1 MDGSTPTELE
11 RSAHSTGVR
20 EYSERPLEGVWPTLS
35 EEPSGNPPACCGRD
49 FWHRLFRD
57 LGWLTLMAPIFGGI
71 FYLAYW
77 VRFDGEIPPANW
89 ASFQR
94 MWLWVILIKLGVF
107 GGFRFHRGWSRYVTF
122 YDLIWLVQ
130 AATVSVIAVALADR
144 FWVTKSFIPRS
155 VLVLDWGITVVGI
168 GGIRAAWRMLYER
181 RWFPFFTRGAVPIF
195 IVGAN
200 DAGEALLRTLSR
212 RTDRW
217 NYVVVGFVD
226 EDPRRVGSHIGG
238 VPVVGTLDQIAHL
251 AEKYEIREILILSD
265 ALPGRQVRRLIA
277 QTQQLGV
284 RVRVLPSYEQILS
297 GRVTIRPRPV
307 AIEDLLRREPVRL
320 DLEEIRHWIDG
331 RRLLVTGSAGSIGSE
346 ICRQLL
352 QFSPS
357 LLLLIDRSETGQFFL
372 ERELQTLASDVRTEV
387 LLADVLDR
395 SRMEYIFD
403 HYRPEIV
410 FHAAAYKHVP
420 LLERHPTE
428 AVKNI
433 VRATRQLA
441 DLAMKK
447 DVQSFVLISTDKA
460 VNPSSVM
467 GACKRAAEIYIQS
480 LQELSACRFVTV
492 RFGNVLD
499 SAGSVVPVFRQ
510 QIAEGGPVTVT
521 DPRMCRYFM
530 TIPEAAKLVIQAG
543 AIGRSGEI
551 LLLDMGEPVRILDLA
566 EDMIRL
572 SGLRPGVDIEIV
584 FTGIRPGEKLY
595 EELHLPGERWLPTSH
610 PKILLADCTRRD
622 PQSVRAAI
630 LRLEQLAEE
639 HQEEAILQALH
650 ELIPQFQ
657 VQRAGGEQLPL
668 QRQDHRQAA

>member
-1 MDGSTPTELE
+1 MDGITELPE
-11 RSAHSTGVR
+11 SSRNALVKGRWKSSWEA
-20 EYSERPLEGVWPTLS
+20 VWPSLPQEAIDHLPGTGWRHS
-35 EEPSGNPPACCGRD
+35 WKRRA
-49 FWHRLFRD
+49 RD
-57 LGWLTLMAPIFGGI
+57 LIWLALMAPIFGGI

-94 MWLWVILIKLGVF
+94 MWVWVILIKLVVF
-107 GGFRFHRGWSRYVTF
+107 GGFRFHRSWTRYVTF
-122 YDLIWLVQ
+122 YDLIWLVE
-130 AATVSVIAVALADR
+130 AATVSEIGIALADR
-144 FWVTKSFIPRS
+144 LWMVQKLIPRS
-155 VLVLDWGITVVGI
+155 VLILDWGITVVGI
-168 GGIRAAWRMLYER
+168 GGIRAGWRMLYER
-181 RWFPFFTRGAVPIF
+181 RWLPFFSRGAIPIF

-212 RTDRW
+212 RNTGW

-226 EDPRRVGSHIGG
+226 EDAGRVGSHIGG
-238 VPVVGTLDQIAHL
+238 VPVVGTLDQIAYL
-251 AEKYEIREILILSD
+251 AEKYEVGEILILSD
-265 ALPGRQVRRLIA
+265 ALPGRQVRRLIQ
-277 QTQQLGV
+277 QTEQLGV

-320 DLEEIRHWIDG
+320 DLQEIRHWIDG

-357 LLLLIDRSETGQFFL
+357 LLILIDRSETGQFFL
-372 ERELQTLASDVRTEV
+372 ERQLQRLGSGVPYEV

-395 SRMEYIFD
+395 SRMEYILD
-403 HYRPEIV
+403 RYRPEIV

-441 DLAMKK
+441 DLAMEKA
-447 DVQSFVLISTDKA
+447 VHSFVLISTDKA
-460 VNPSSVM
+460 VNPTSVM
-467 GACKRAAEIYIQS
+467 GACKRAAEIYVQS
-480 LQELSACRFVTV
+480 LRALSACRFVTV

-584 FTGIRPGEKLY
+584 FTGIRPGEKLS
-595 EELHLPGERWLPTSH
+595 EELHLPGEKRLATSH

-622 PQSVRAAI
+622 PEFVRAAI
-630 LRLEQLAEE
+630 LRLEQLADL
-639 HQEEAILQALH
+639 HQDQAILQALH

-657 VQRAGGEQLPL
+657 AQPPVAQEFLP
-668 QRQDHRQAA
+668 RQDHRQAA

>member
-1 MDGSTPTELE
+1 MSGEVLSSST
-11 RSAHSTGVR
+11 SAASWKHSWSR
-20 EYSERPLEGVWPTLS
+20 L
-35 EEPSGNPPACCGRD
+35 GRD
-49 FWHRLFRD
+49 L
-57 LGWLTLMAPIFGGI
+57 LWLALMAPIFGGI

-77 VRFDGEIPPANW
+77 LRFDGAIPLANW

-94 MWLWVILIKLGVF
+94 MWLWVIVIKLIVF

-122 YDLIWLVQ
+122 YDLIWLAE
-130 AATVSVIAVALADR
+130 AATVSVLVVALADR
-144 FWVTKSFIPRS
+144 LWMNQKLIPRS
-155 VLVLDWGITVVGI
+155 VLVLDWGITLVGI
-168 GGIRAAWRMLYER
+168 GGMRAILRMVYER
-181 RWFPFFTRGAVPIF
+181 SWLPFFSRGAIPIF

-212 RTDRW
+212 RNTRW

-226 EDPRRVGSHIGG
+226 EDPSRVGSHIGG
-238 VPVVGTLDQIAHL
+238 VPVVGTLDHIASL
-251 AEKYEIREILILSD
+251 AQKYEVQEILILSD
-265 ALPGRQVRRLIA
+265 ALPGRAVRRLIQ

-284 RVRVLPSYEQILS
+284 RVRVLPSYEQIIS

-307 AIEDLLRREPVRL
+307 AIEDLLRREPVQL
-320 DLEEIRHWIDG
+320 DLENIRHWIDG

-346 ICRQLL
+346 ICRQLI

-357 LLLLIDRSETGQFFL
+357 LLVLIDRSETGQFFL
-372 ERELQTLASDVRTEV
+372 ERELQNKQTEVPTEV

-395 SRMEYIFD
+395 TRMEYILD
-403 HYRPEIV
+403 RYRPEIV

-441 DLAMKK
+441 DLAMQKG
-447 DVQSFVLISTDKA
+447 VRSFVLISTDKA

-467 GACKRAAEIYIQS
+467 GACKRAAEIYVQS
-480 LQELSACRFVTV
+480 LRDLSPCRFVTV

-572 SGLRPGVDIEIV
+572 SGLRPGVDIDIV
-584 FTGIRPGEKLY
+584 FTGIRPGEKLS
-595 EELHLPGERWLPTSH
+595 EELHLPGEKRLPTSH

-622 PQSVRAAI
+622 PQAVRAAI
-630 LRLEQLAEE
+630 LRLEQLAEQ
-639 HQEEAILQALH
+639 HQDQAILRALE

-657 VQRAGGEQLPL
+657 ARRFAEERFPPVS
-668 QRQDHRQAA
+668 QDRRQAA